1 MKKYVIPAINL
12 VVLGNEELIRTSGL
26 SIQDNESVDNM
37 EGIDFSQ
44 WN

>member
-1 MKKYVIPAINL
+1 MKNYVIPAINL
-12 VVLGNEELIRTSGL
+12 VILGEEELIRTSGL
-26 SIQDNESVDNM
+26 SLQDGESLGNL